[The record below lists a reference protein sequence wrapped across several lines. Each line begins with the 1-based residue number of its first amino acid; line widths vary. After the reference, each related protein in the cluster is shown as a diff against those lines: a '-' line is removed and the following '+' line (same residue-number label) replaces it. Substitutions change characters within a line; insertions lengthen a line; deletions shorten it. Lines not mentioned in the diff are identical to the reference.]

1 MLSREQI
8 VEHLRLQDQLN
19 QLVHPNWLSQNFN
32 WTRAVM
38 VEATELLDH
47 IGWKWWKAHKM
58 DIDQTWLEM
67 VDIWHFILSHE
78 LVLCSGDHETAADS
92 LLEEL
97 KIIQE
102 DHRRTALRL
111 MNMRELTHELIG
123 DAAFGNVSIDVFGLL
138 MGKLTMTWEQLHSMY
153 LAKNVLNIF
162 RQRNGYQTGDYAK
175 IWGKHGE
182 DNQVLARLVEAN
194 PNITA
199 EQLLAQLDSLY
210 TEVLES
216 AAA

>member
-8 VEHLRLQDQLN
+8 VEHLHLQDQLN
-19 QLVHPNWLSQNFN
+19 QLVHPDWLNQNFN
-32 WTRAVM
+32 WTRAIM

-78 LVLCSGDHETAADS
+78 LVLCSGDYEIAAGS
-92 LLEEL
+92 IFEEL
-97 KIIQE
+97 TTQAGK
-102 DHRRTALRL
+102 RGTALHL

-123 DAAFGNVSIDVFGLL
+123 DAAFGNVSTDVFSLL

-182 DNQVLARLVEAN
+182 DNQVLARLVEAD
-194 PNITA
+194 PSITA

-210 TEVLES
+210 IEVLES